1 MKYSFCFYVSSVIKI
16 LDWKNATE
24 TAPAY
29 VVLFFIPFTYSLI
42 TGIVLGYLMYVA
54 CGLYTGRLYQSLLW
68 MCEQY
73 SPALLAPMCRQAAMY
88 YYLYVVGPLK
98 PCLAMF
104 VSDVHSTKNTASFR
118 NSKLK
123 KTQAKMSVR
132 FSDIQENLIRETT
145 TVNNSHI
152 SKVVQRN
159 INKTQKP
166 SFERHSVDFISEFYE
181 TDESDDD
188 DCDQKELND
197 NDAEN
202 HRVGL

>member
-1 MKYSFCFYVSSVIKI
+1 MSFINHITCDEI

-68 MCEQY
+68 MCDLY
-73 SPALLAPMCRQAAMY
+73 SPTLLAPLCRQAAMY

-98 PCLAMF
+98 PCLAMV

-123 KTQAKMSVR
+123 KTQTMSVR

-145 TVNNSHI
+145 TANHSQ
-152 SKVVQRN
+152 KN
-159 INKTQKP
+159 INRTKKP

-188 DCDQKELND
+188 DVDPKEEKSVND
-197 NDAEN
+197 VEN
-202 HRVGL
+202 HSVGL